1 MPLADA
7 RGFFYPSFGP
17 RPTEHVRP
25 KKRPVQSTRPR
36 TVRPRTVRPRTVRPR
51 TVRPRTVRPRTVRPE
66 QVSQN
71 SKPERQGQKSRE
83 GDRHAVRVRSRR
95 PEGRQCSVGGPRPGR
110 GDRGR
115 RVRPVA
121 ARPEL
126 LIRGR
131 LHGRRVR
138 LRRRD
143 ERKRPDAPPP
153 RLDAAGEQACL
164 TQPGARARLQPAPCR
179 DWSGGGAS
187 HRRAPPGGGGGA
199 VKVSGAQ
206 ALFKALEGEGVDI
219 VFGIPGGAILPAYD
233 PLIDSSVRHV
243 LTRHEQ
249 GAGHAAEGYAWATG
263 KVGVCIATSGP
274 GGCNLVTALADAKMD
289 SVPMVAITGQVPTP
303 VVGNDAF
310 QEADITGITM
320 PVTKHNFLVT
330 DPGEVAETIREAF
343 HIARTGR
350 PGPVLVDIPKD
361 VQLQE
366 FTWSWPDSVDLPG
379 YRPTTKGNLKQ
390 VRSAATMIME
400 AERPVLYVGG
410 GVIKAD
416 AHQELLKLAND
427 GRLPVTTT
435 LMARGA
441 FPDTHELALGMPG
454 MHGAYTAV
462 TAMQKADLLVA
473 LGSRFDDRV
482 TGQLSS
488 FAKDAKIIHV
498 DVDPAEIGKNRAADV
513 PIVGDCKDVIA
524 KLHTE
529 LRRMQDEAGGV
540 PDRTAWLAQLDE
552 WKRTYPYRYDQP
564 ADGPLKPQF
573 CIERLYEHTKGDAIV
588 VAGVGQHQMWASQ
601 FWRFSEP
608 RTWVNSGGL
617 GTMGFAVPA
626 ALGAK
631 AGRPDRRVIA
641 IDGDGCFQ
649 MTSQELA
656 TSTAEGIPFV
666 TAIIN
671 NAHLG
676 MVRQWQELFY
686 EERYSQVYLSYDV
699 PDYVKLAE
707 AYGCVGVRAE
717 HPDEV
722 DAVIDKALS
731 VEDRSV
737 VIDFRVDSKE
747 MCFPMVPAGASN
759 DDIIVGPEGLRPTD
773 DPAEAPVA

>member
-1 MPLADA
+1 M
-7 RGFFYPSFGP
+7 
-17 RPTEHVRP
+17 T
-25 KKRPVQSTRPR
+25 
-36 TVRPRTVRPRTVRPR
+36 
-51 TVRPRTVRPRTVRPE
+51 
-66 QVSQN
+66 
-71 SKPERQGQKSRE
+71 
-83 GDRHAVRVRSRR
+83 
-95 PEGRQCSVGGPRPGR
+95 
-110 GDRGR
+110 
-115 RVRPVA
+115 
-121 ARPEL
+121 
-126 LIRGR
+126 
-131 LHGRRVR
+131 
-138 LRRRD
+138 
-143 ERKRPDAPPP
+143 
-153 RLDAAGEQACL
+153 
-164 TQPGARARLQPAPCR
+164 
-179 DWSGGGAS
+179 
-187 HRRAPPGGGGGA
+187 
-199 VKVSGAQ
+199 KVTGAQ
-206 ALFKALEGEGVDI
+206 ALFKSLEGEGVDV

-233 PLIDSSVRHV
+233 PLIESSVRHV
-243 LTRHEQ
+243 LCRHEQ

-263 KVGVCIATSGP
+263 KVGVAIATSGP

-310 QEADITGITM
+310 QEADITGITI
-320 PVTKHNFLVT
+320 PVTKHNFLVK
-330 DPGEVAETIREAF
+330 DANELAETIREAF
-343 HIARTGR
+343 HIASTGR

-361 VQLQE
+361 VLLQE
-366 FTWSWPDSVDLPG
+366 ATWRWPESVDLPG
-379 YRPTTKGNLKQ
+379 YKPTTKGNLRQ
-390 VRSAATMIME
+390 VRSAVEMILE
-400 AERPVLYVGG
+400 SERPVLYVGG
-410 GVIKAD
+410 GVIKAE
-416 AHQELLKLAND
+416 ASTELLALATD

-454 MHGAYTAV
+454 MHGGYTAV

-473 LGSRFDDRV
+473 LGARFDDRV
-482 TGQLSS
+482 TGRLAA
-488 FAKDAKIIHV
+488 FAPDAKIIHV
-498 DVDPAEIGKNRAADV
+498 DVDPAEIGKNRSADI

-524 KLHTE
+524 KLHAE
-529 LRRMQDEAGGV
+529 LTRRQAEAGGS
-540 PDRTAWLAQLDE
+540 PDRSAWLAQLDD
-552 WKRTYPYRYDQP
+552 WRRRYPYRYDQP
-564 ADGPLKPQF
+564 ADGPLKPQY
-573 CIERLYEHTKGDAIV
+573 CIEQTKGDAVV

-601 FWRFSEP
+601 FWKFTEP

-631 AGRPDRRVIA
+631 AGRPDRRVVA

-707 AYGCVGVRAE
+707 AYGCVGLRAE
-717 HPDEV
+717 HPEEV

-731 VEDRSV
+731 IEDRSV
-737 VIDFRVDSKE
+737 VIDFRVDDRE

-759 DDIIVGPEGLRPTD
+759 DEIIVGPEGLQPVN
-773 DPAEAPVA
+773 DPEEAPVA